1 MIESKLIP
9 LLLLPFSSRFP
20 SLAQIRTIRGKDK
33 AGKMAVHVHRYERK
47 MIVLDY
53 DLTPTHPMR
62 EARERDIGE
71 NHEDG
76 VEDMNSGTEIDRIL
90 VGEAERQKDFHI
102 EDAK

>member
-53 DLTPTHPMR
+53 DLTPTHPMKKQGR
-62 EARERDIGE
+62 EISVKITRMVWKI
-71 NHEDG
+71 
-76 VEDMNSGTEIDRIL
+76 
-90 VGEAERQKDFHI
+90 
-102 EDAK
+102 